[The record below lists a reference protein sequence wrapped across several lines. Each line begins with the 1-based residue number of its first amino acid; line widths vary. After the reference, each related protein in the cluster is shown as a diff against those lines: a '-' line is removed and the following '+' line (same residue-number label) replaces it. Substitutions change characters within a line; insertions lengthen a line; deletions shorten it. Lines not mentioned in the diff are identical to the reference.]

1 MKAPKEPPRSG
12 QPAKYLGLY
21 VSTRELS
28 TTSSILACSW
38 PEGQVLLPG
47 NNPGGQRDVGCDNR
61 MSSSHK
67 KLNNSRQESRRSS
80 MRVAMYY
87 SNQDVRLEEMRVPKI
102 GAGELLVRIRAS
114 GICGSD
120 LMEWYR
126 IKKAPLVLG
135 HEITGDVIE
144 VGAGVGNFRVGDRV
158 FSSHH
163 VPCGKCRYCH
173 AGHQSVCEMLR
184 TTHFEPGGFS
194 EFVRVPRINVDLGT
208 LLLPDE
214 ISFDEGSF
222 IEPLACVV
230 RAQRFARL
238 ATGQTVLVIGS
249 GISGLLHIQLARARG
264 AHRIIATDVSH
275 FRLMAAARFGAQA
288 TIHGAEQI
296 PDRLRELNEG
306 RLADLVIV
314 CTAAMPAI
322 QQAIKSVDRGGTL
335 LFFAPTAAGVDVP
348 IPLFEF
354 WRDEISIVT
363 SYAGSGDDLVESL
376 ELIRTRQVR
385 VAEMITHRLPLSQ
398 AGLGF
403 QLTASGSESIKV
415 ILDPLI

>member
-1 MKAPKEPPRSG
+1 
-12 QPAKYLGLY
+12 
-21 VSTRELS
+21 
-28 TTSSILACSW
+28 
-38 PEGQVLLPG
+38 
-47 NNPGGQRDVGCDNR
+47 
-61 MSSSHK
+61 MSSSHQH
-67 KLNNSRQESRRSS
+67 LNTSKQEHLGSS

-120 LMEWYR
+120 LMDWYR

-135 HEITGDVIE
+135 HEITGQVVEIGD
-144 VGAGVGNFRVGDRV
+144 GVKNFRVGDRV

-184 TTHFEPGGFS
+184 TTHFDPGGFS
-194 EFVRVPRINVDLGT
+194 EFVRLPKINVDLGT
-208 LLLPDE
+208 FLLPDE
-214 ISFDEGSF
+214 VSFDEGSF

-230 RAQRFARL
+230 RAQRFARF
-238 ATGQTVLVIGS
+238 AAGDTVLVIGS
-249 GISGLLHIQLARARG
+249 GISGLLHIQLAHARG
-264 AHRIIATDVSH
+264 AQRIIATDISD
-275 FRLMAAARFGAQA
+275 FRLKAALQFGAHA
-288 TIHGAEQI
+288 TIHGAEQV

-314 CTAAMPAI
+314 CTGAMPAI
-322 QQAIKSVDRGGTL
+322 QQAVKSVDRGGTL
-335 LFFAPTAAGVDVP
+335 LFFAPTAAGVEVP
-348 IPLFEF
+348 IPLFDF

-385 VAEMITHRLPLSQ
+385 VGDMITHRLPLSQ

-415 ILDPLI
+415 ILDPSI